1 MMRILLVEDDPGV
14 RDAVSR
20 ALRGAGYDL
29 RAAGDGP
36 QALDLVREGAVDA
49 IVLDLG
55 LPTMDGLEVMRKLR
69 ADGRRIPV
77 LALTARASLEDR
89 VAGLDA
95 GADDY
100 LAKPF
105 ALDELLARMRAL
117 MRRSSIREA
126 EQGDRLVAGDIVIDP
141 RTMEVYRGDRKIELT
156 RTEYQLLEL
165 FVRNPRA
172 VLTRTAIFEH
182 VWGYDFGPES
192 NSLDVYIG
200 YLRRKLEAGGEPRVI
215 HTVRG
220 VGYALR
226 PE

>member
-1 MMRILLVEDDPGV
+1 MRILLVEDDPGV

-36 QALDLVREGAVDA
+36 QALDVVREGAVDA

-77 LALTARASLEDR
+77 LALTARASIEDR

>member
-1 MMRILLVEDDPGV
+1 MRVLLVEDDPGV

-20 ALRGAGYDL
+20 ALRGAGYDV

-36 QALDLVREGAVDA
+36 QALDVVREGATDA

-55 LPTMDGLEVMRKLR
+55 LPTMDGLDVMRKIR

-77 LALTARASLEDR
+77 LALTARASVEDR

-117 MRRSSIREA
+117 MRRSSIRES
-126 EQGDRLVAGDIVIDP
+126 EQGDRLVAGDIVVDP

-172 VLTRTAIFEH
+172 VLTRSAIFEH

-192 NSLDVYIG
+192 NSLDVYVG